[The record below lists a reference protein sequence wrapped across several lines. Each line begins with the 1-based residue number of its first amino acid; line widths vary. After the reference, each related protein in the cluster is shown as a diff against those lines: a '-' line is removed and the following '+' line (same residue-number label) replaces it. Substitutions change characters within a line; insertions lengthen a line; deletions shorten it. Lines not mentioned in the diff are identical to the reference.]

1 MKRALTFI
9 AAAATAATLLASTP
23 ELVGHRGSGYGV
35 ENTADSFRKGI
46 ELGYRYLETDIKFTK
61 DTILVCSHD
70 DTTERLGGKLALA
83 DATLEQLQ
91 AEELR
96 QNRNGIDYT
105 GRICTFDE
113 YLDICRDGGAIPV
126 IELKY
131 TAGINRNDT
140 SNIPRLIAILDS
152 KGMRD
157 KCVILT
163 SQKNCLEYIRSNYPG
178 MTLQFLTGKYWAN
191 HFDWCVENRLDVDI
205 QKGHFDKET
214 VDKFHNAGLKVN
226 VWTVNDPEEVKAFTE
241 MGCDFITTD
250 RYTEKTANN

>member
-105 GRICTFDE
+105 GRI
-113 YLDICRDGGAIPV
+113 
-126 IELKY
+126 
-131 TAGINRNDT
+131 
-140 SNIPRLIAILDS
+140 
-152 KGMRD
+152 
-157 KCVILT
+157 
-163 SQKNCLEYIRSNYPG
+163 
-178 MTLQFLTGKYWAN
+178 
-191 HFDWCVENRLDVDI
+191 
-205 QKGHFDKET
+205 
-214 VDKFHNAGLKVN
+214 
-226 VWTVNDPEEVKAFTE
+226 
-241 MGCDFITTD
+241 
-250 RYTEKTANN
+250 